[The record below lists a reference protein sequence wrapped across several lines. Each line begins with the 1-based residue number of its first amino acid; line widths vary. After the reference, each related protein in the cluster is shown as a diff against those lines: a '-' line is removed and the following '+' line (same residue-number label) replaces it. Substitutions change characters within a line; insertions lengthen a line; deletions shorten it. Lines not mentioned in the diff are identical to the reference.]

1 LSQQLYLIALGSNQ
15 RIAHIGGPSEI
26 VGQAFA
32 ALETADI
39 DVFAVS
45 PIVASKPIGPS
56 KRRYANAAAVI
67 ATQLDPPA
75 LLQRLQEI
83 EAHFGRERRG
93 QRWQART
100 LDLDIILWSGGIWMS
115 DNPRLSIPHIAM
127 RKRAFVLG
135 PATEIAPIW
144 RDPLSGLTIRQ
155 IYHRL
160 TRPKPLDRLRNRL

>member
-1 LSQQLYLIALGSNQ
+1 LTQQLYLIALGSNQ
-15 RIAHIGGPSEI
+15 RIAHIGGPSAI
-26 VGQAFA
+26 VRQAFV

-45 PIVASKPIGPS
+45 PIIASDPLGHS

-93 QRWQART
+93 RRWQART

-115 DNPRLSIPHIAM
+115 DKPRLSIPHIATHQ
-127 RKRAFVLG
+127 RAFVLG
-135 PATEIAPIW
+135 PAATIAPDW
-144 RDPLSGLTIRQ
+144 RDPLSGLTVRQ
-155 IYHRL
+155 IFQRL
-160 TRPKPLDRLRNRL
+160 NRPKPLDPPQNRL